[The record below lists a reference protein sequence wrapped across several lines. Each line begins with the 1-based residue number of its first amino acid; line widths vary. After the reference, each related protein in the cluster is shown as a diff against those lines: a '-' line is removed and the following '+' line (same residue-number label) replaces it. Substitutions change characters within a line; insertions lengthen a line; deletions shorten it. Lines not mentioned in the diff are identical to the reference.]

1 MLSLI
6 FFIGLPNKILG
17 AILGFIQSILIL
29 YFVIAVF
36 KIGTNVMGYEMKPS
50 LADVILEFPVLKRTF
65 GPTIDSL
72 NDISSLAKDY
82 EHTKDKDEF
91 NEKALDILLEY
102 DIITED
108 NLDKLINSGKIVIND
123 KGEISN
129 D

>member
-1 MLSLI
+1 
-6 FFIGLPNKILG
+6 
-17 AILGFIQSILIL
+17 L

>member
-1 MLSLI
+1 MA
-6 FFIGLPNKILG
+6 KE
-17 AILGFIQSILIL
+17 
-29 YFVIAVF
+29 
-36 KIGTNVMGYEMKPS
+36 YE
-50 LADVILEFPVLKRTF
+50 
-65 GPTIDSL
+65 
-72 NDISSLAKDY
+72 Y
-82 EHTKDKDEF
+82 TKDKDEF